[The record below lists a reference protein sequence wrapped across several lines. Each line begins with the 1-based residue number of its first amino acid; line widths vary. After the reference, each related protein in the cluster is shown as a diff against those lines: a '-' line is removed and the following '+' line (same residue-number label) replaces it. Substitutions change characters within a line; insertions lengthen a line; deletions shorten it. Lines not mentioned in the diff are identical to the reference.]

1 MHWIIFHIM
10 NFSHQAVSLVPLQ
23 NNTWDCGV
31 FVCRYAY
38 ALYELRHREFTYG
51 DAGMYCEEGGIT
63 RGSESRAFHD
73 LVSGGP
79 QFDFNMKDISRF
91 REEFKTLIERL
102 SVVYQKMKSAEKEPE
117 HE

>member
-1 MHWIIFHIM
+1 M
-10 NFSHQAVSLVPLQ
+10 NFSRPSVSLVPLQ

-38 ALYELRHREFTYG
+38 ALYELRHKEFTYG
-51 DAGMYCEEGGIT
+51 DAGMYYQGDIT

-102 SVVYQKMKSAEKEPE
+102 SVLYQKMKSAEKEPE
-117 HE
+117 SE